1 MRILVVDDSNEKLE
15 RVIDALV
22 GEDLKRDDIDVAYTA
37 FDARRLMRDVQY
49 DLLVLDILLPMRAGD
64 QPKSDSAV
72 TLLTEL
78 RDRDLYKKPR
88 HIIGLTAYDE
98 GLRALSPI
106 FQEQAWAIIKFG
118 AENSTWNEQLARSV
132 HWISSASKQRAPVDY
147 SVDVCIVT
155 ALDTP
160 EYDAVMRTPWNW
172 EAAEPIDD
180 TTFARRGS
188 FKCNDQPYSAI
199 AAHSPRMGMVT
210 AALLSA
216 KLIHAVRP
224 RYLAMAGI
232 CAGVKGR
239 TNYGDPVLADPCWDW
254 QSGKHVVK
262 EGERE
267 FEIAP
272 DQIATPERIRS
283 RWEQLRADRQ
293 FWQDLK
299 SAWPDAPETD
309 LRLRMGPAVS
319 GSSVLADPE
328 VVEAIKAQH
337 RALVALEMEAYGV
350 LSAARTAPCP
360 RPTAFSLKSVCDL
373 ADEKKD
379 DRWQAYAAYTSARSI
394 QAFFERFMTELA
406 DIAG

>member
-1 MRILVVDDSNEKLE
+1 MKILVIDDSNEKIE
-15 RVIDALV
+15 RVIDALI
-22 GEDLKRDDIDVAYTA
+22 GDYASRQDIDVAYTA
-37 FDARRLMRDVQY
+37 FDGRRLMRDVQY

-64 QPKSDSAV
+64 APRSETAGE
-72 TLLTEL
+72 LLTEL
-78 RDRDLYKKPR
+78 RDRDMYKKPR

-98 GLRALSPI
+98 GVRALAPI
-106 FQEQAWAIIKFG
+106 FQEQAWTIIKFG
-118 AENSTWNEQLARSV
+118 AENSTWSEQLSRSV
-132 HWISSASKQRAPVDY
+132 QWIAAVAGQKEALDY
-147 SVDVCIVT
+147 GMDVCIVT

-160 EYDAVMRTPWNW
+160 EYDAVLRIPWEW
-172 EAAEPIDD
+172 DAAGPIDD
-180 TTFARRGS
+180 TTFARRGR
-188 FKCNDQPYSAI
+188 FQCNGETYNAI

-210 AALLSA
+210 AGLLSA
-216 KLIHAVRP
+216 KLIHSVRP
-224 RYLAMAGI
+224 KYLAMAGI

-272 DQIATPERIRS
+272 DQIPTPERIRS
-283 RWEQLRADRQ
+283 RWEQLRSDRQ
-293 FWQDLK
+293 FWSDLK
-299 SAWPDAPETD
+299 AEWPDSPDTD
-309 LRLRMGPAVS
+309 LRLRIGPSVS

-328 VVEAIKAQH
+328 IVEAVKRQH
-337 RALVALEMEAYGV
+337 RSLVSLEMEAYGV

-379 DRWQAYAAYTSARSI
+379 DRWQSYAAYTSARSI
-394 QAFFERFMTELA
+394 QAFFERFMEELA
-406 DIAG
+406 SIAG